1 MNRIPTIGDTDI
13 EDPLLKHWWGIT
25 DLSDAVL
32 DDPALEAADA
42 QAAQRF
48 VETGEPVDL
57 AVKIR
62 TYARVARAREEMFR
76 KHGYVDFSQFRRPS
90 TVDE

>member
-1 MNRIPTIGDTDI
+1 MNKTITIGDTGI
-13 EDPLLKHWWGIT
+13 EDPILKEWGGIT

-32 DDPALEAADA
+32 DDPAIQAADA
-42 QAAQRF
+42 AAAQRF

-57 AVKIR
+57 AVRIR
-62 TYARVARAREEMFR
+62 VYARVARSREEMFR
-76 KHGYVDFSQFRRPS
+76 KHGYIDLSQCRRPS

>member
-1 MNRIPTIGDTDI
+1 MNKIPTIGDTGV
-13 EDPLLKHWWGIT
+13 EDPILKEWWGIT

-32 DDPALEAADA
+32 DDPVLEAADA
-42 QAAQRF
+42 RAAQRF

-57 AVKIR
+57 AVRIR
-62 TYARVARAREEMFR
+62 VYARSARIREEVFR
-76 KHGYVDFSQFRRPS
+76 QHGYVDLSQFRRPS

>member
-1 MNRIPTIGDTDI
+1 MNKIITMGDTGI
-13 EDPLLKHWWGIT
+13 EDPILKEWGGIT

-32 DDPALEAADA
+32 DDPVLEAADA

-48 VETGEPVDL
+48 VETGEPVEL
-57 AVKIR
+57 AIR
-62 TYARVARAREEMFR
+62 IRIYARSARCREENFR
-76 KHGYVDFSQFRRPS
+76 KHGYVDLSQCRRPS